1 MDYEEIH
8 VKATILILVNNVQ
21 ASDLIAFELSR
32 AGYYLMR
39 AYNGQDGL
47 RLLRTRK
54 PDIVLLDLPEG
65 MDPDS
70 FDISSQIE
78 DEGLDS
84 EALTFVTEDETDLAI
99 SFRMEYIVKPF
110 PIHDLMERI
119 SIIALRTEQIQRPMI
134 QTLGRISIDM
144 RSTVISKDG
153 ELVEMSLQD
162 YELFSF
168 LASQPGQVFSRE
180 ELMTNVWG
188 YTDYLGDVRLVDV
201 AIRRLRMKIE
211 DDPSK
216 PHFIMTRRGTGYFFA
231 MQQ

>member
-1 MDYEEIH
+1 M
-8 VKATILILVNNVQ
+8 KGTILILVNNIQ

-32 AGYYLMR
+32 EGYYLLR
-39 AYNGQDGL
+39 AYNGRDGL

-54 PDIVLLDLPEG
+54 PDIVLLDLPER

-70 FDISSQIE
+70 FDVFSQIGE
-78 DEGLDS
+78 EGLDT
-84 EALTFVTEDETDLAI
+84 ETLTFVTEDETDLAI

-110 PIHDLMERI
+110 SIHDLIERI
-119 SIIALRTEQIQRPMI
+119 SIIALRTEQIQRPVI

-144 RSTVISKDG
+144 RSTVINKDG
-153 ELVEMSLQD
+153 NPIEMSLQD

-201 AIRRLRMKIE
+201 AIRRLRLKIE
-211 DDPSK
+211 DDPSN
-216 PHFIMTRRGTGYFFA
+216 PQFIMTRRGTGYFFTTL
-231 MQQ
+231 